1 MVAIDLEAIQAP
13 GMAKAGGHCAIVS
26 EVNGEMKVLLD
37 VFVLPRLYEGDSLP
51 FVLSRCSARNK
62 RLTKQHGM
70 PFDDAVKR
78 IKEILQHS
86 IVVGHNVDQDLDAL
100 EITRSV
106 PCCVYDI
113 ARCTA
118 LPRLAG
124 LPVQAGEK
132 PPLKGLALLNR
143 EIQKGKHHPD
153 EDAFASLQLYLR
165 YKHLFEE
172 AKALPRGKGAL
183 DISFSPFFPLFFI

>member
-86 IVVGHNVDQDLDAL
+86 IVVGHDVDQDLDAL
-100 EITRSV
+100 EITHSV
-106 PCCVYDI
+106 PCCVYDT
-113 ARCTA
+113 ARCMA
-118 LPRLAG
+118 LQRLAG
-124 LPVQAGEK
+124 LPVKAGEK
-132 PPLKGLALLNR
+132 PPLKGLAKALLDR
-143 EIQKGKHHPD
+143 EIQKSKHHPD
-153 EDAFASLQLYLR
+153 DDALASLQLYLR
-165 YKHLFEE
+165 YKHLLTVACCQSARFDQTL
-172 AKALPRGKGAL
+172 A
-183 DISFSPFFPLFFI
+183 S